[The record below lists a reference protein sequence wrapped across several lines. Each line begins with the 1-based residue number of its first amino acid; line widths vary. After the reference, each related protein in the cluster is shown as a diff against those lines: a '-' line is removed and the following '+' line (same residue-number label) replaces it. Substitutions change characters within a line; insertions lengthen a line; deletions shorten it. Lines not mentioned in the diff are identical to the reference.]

1 MNEKFTLTGGARIGR
16 ANASYPFAKL
26 DVDKN
31 VLKIDASIVGN
42 LIFQAKD
49 IIELKP
55 YKSIPVIGNGIKI
68 IHRIENYSSEVIFW
82 TFKDP
87 SFVLK
92 EIEKTGFLSNTNS
105 ILSENDLEI
114 IKKQGQG
121 SFPIKKSAVIFFVV
135 VWNLLLL
142 WSFIPV
148 FINPQEK
155 GFAAIGIGAN
165 IALGF
170 VFLSSILLLIS
181 KSFRTLI
188 LKEGRNFEDIK
199 RFLYF
204 LILVTGML
212 FVSFTAAR
220 FNF

>member
-135 VWNLLLL
+135 VWNLLFL
-142 WSFIPV
+142 WAFIPI
-148 FINPQEK
+148 FTNPQGK
-155 GFAAIGIGAN
+155 GFPIGIGAN

-170 VFLSSILLLIS
+170 IFLSSILLLIS

-188 LKEGRNFEDIK
+188 LKEGRDFEDIK
-199 RFLYF
+199 KFLYF
-204 LILVTGML
+204 IILVTGML
-212 FVSFTAAR
+212 FISFTVTR
-220 FNF
+220 FNY

>member
-31 VLKIDASIVGN
+31 VLKINASIVGN

-55 YKSIPVIGNGIKI
+55 YRSIPVIGNGIKV
-68 IHRIENYSSEVIFW
+68 IHRIESYNSEVIFW

-87 SFVLK
+87 DFVLK

-105 ILSENDLEI
+105 VLTEADLEI

-121 SFPIKKSAVIFFVV
+121 SFPIKKPVVVFFVV
-135 VWNLLLL
+135 VWNVLLL
-142 WSFIPV
+142 SAIIPN
-148 FINPQEK
+148 FINPQGK
-155 GFAAIGIGAN
+155 GFPIGIGAN

-170 VFLSSILLLIS
+170 VLLSSVLVLIS
-181 KSFRTLI
+181 KSFQRLV
-188 LKEGRNFEDIK
+188 LKEGRNLEDIK
-199 RFLYF
+199 KFVYF

-212 FVSFTAAR
+212 FISFTVAR
-220 FNF
+220 LN